1 MQIKSDM
8 TVSQLIQQFGNAGAF
23 GAGRLAS
30 ACDVFENMVRDE
42 KCTVFLA
49 LAGAMVP
56 AGLRSTVANL
66 IRRRLID
73 VLVSTGANI
82 VHDLIEALGGHHY
95 QGHWL
100 VDDYKLYKYHIYR
113 IYDIFVPDEDFVKA
127 DEMLITMFDEIG
139 QKNER
144 KTLSTNELMHEIGKR
159 LEDPKSIV
167 RSAYEAKVPIFL
179 PAMRDSEFA
188 LIHSTHLERNKNE
201 KVVTVDAFKEV
212 QQLSDITKRS
222 ERLGMVALG
231 GGVPRNSVQHTALM
245 SGKGLDYA
253 VVITT
258 DRPEPGGL
266 SGSTIEETVSWGK
279 VKHKANKIM
288 VINDALVAF
297 PIMTAAVLER
307 LGERFHRK
315 GRP

>member
-95 QGHWL
+95 KGHWL
-100 VDDYKLYKYHIYR
+100 VDDYRLYKYHIYR
-113 IYDIFVPDEDFVKA
+113 IYDIFVPEEDFVKA

-288 VINDALVAF
+288 VINDGLVAF

-307 LGERFHRK
+307 LGERFHRI